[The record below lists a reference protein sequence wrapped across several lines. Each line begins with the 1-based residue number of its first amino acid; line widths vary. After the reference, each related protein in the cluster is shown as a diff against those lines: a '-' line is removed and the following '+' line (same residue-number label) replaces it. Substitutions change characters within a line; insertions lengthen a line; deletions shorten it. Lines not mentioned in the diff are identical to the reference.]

1 MRSHHRKQLDNG
13 RELLT
18 THDARDS
25 LAHRAGVMS
34 LSGGLRFD
42 IFRLFTSVLK
52 ALVIILRSI
61 DS

>member
-1 MRSHHRKQLDNG
+1 M
-13 RELLT
+13 LLCVCF
-18 THDARDS
+18 HLIDDARDS

-34 LSGGLRFD
+34 FSGGLRFD